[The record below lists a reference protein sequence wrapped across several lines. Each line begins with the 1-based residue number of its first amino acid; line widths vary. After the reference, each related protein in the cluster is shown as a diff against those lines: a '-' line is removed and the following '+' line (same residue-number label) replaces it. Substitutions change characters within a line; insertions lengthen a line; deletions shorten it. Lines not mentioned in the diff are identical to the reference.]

1 MEHLQYLTRLF
12 KLKQHETSGLT
23 KIICA
28 DLSMIVFSAAVTI
41 LGLFGLFKDQIVCTD
56 STHKSL
62 GARFVE
68 SFCWANNTY
77 TEQIR

>member
-12 KLKQHETSGLT
+12 KIKPHENSGLT
-23 KIICA
+23 KIVCA
-28 DLSMIVFSAAVTI
+28 DLSFITFSAAVTI

-62 GARFVE
+62 GPRFVE
-68 SFCWANNTY
+68 SFCWANNTF
-77 TEQIR
+77 TEERR